1 MTLNKFSN
9 TLNVTQMRL
18 PATIL
23 VPTFP
28 DKKDEEEL
36 DLQSLTEEDLKLLKK
51 TDPFLYYSIPA
62 VNKAALSLKKVDHS
76 KASQSQSTKLHA
88 RSDLHLSA
96 IRPWQWM
103 SCSSVWERLT

>member
-1 MTLNKFSN
+1 MFILLLRTRLLTILHHSSTMTLNKFIN

-51 TDPFLYYSIPA
+51 TGMHSCCFCYLIPI
-62 VNKAALSLKKVDHS
+62 
-76 KASQSQSTKLHA
+76 Q
-88 RSDLHLSA
+88 
-96 IRPWQWM
+96 
-103 SCSSVWERLT
+103 

>member
-1 MTLNKFSN
+1 MTLNKFIN

-51 TDPFLYYSIPA
+51 TGMHSCCFCYLIPI
-62 VNKAALSLKKVDHS
+62 
-76 KASQSQSTKLHA
+76 Q
-88 RSDLHLSA
+88 
-96 IRPWQWM
+96 
-103 SCSSVWERLT
+103 